1 MYVCTYTL
9 MLGFV
14 GSWVH
19 MHIVHVCVEARLCQ
33 VSFSIVLHLI
43 KGTRISHLNSE
54 LAGSAR
60 LARQLALTHP
70 GFGFPSTGISG
81 RLSLPPRVTWCWE
94 SELRSSYLD
103 GKCFTH

>member
-1 MYVCTYTL
+1 
-9 MLGFV
+9 ML
-14 GSWVH
+14 
-19 MHIVHVCVEARLCQ
+19 
-33 VSFSIVLHLI
+33 SFSIVLHLI